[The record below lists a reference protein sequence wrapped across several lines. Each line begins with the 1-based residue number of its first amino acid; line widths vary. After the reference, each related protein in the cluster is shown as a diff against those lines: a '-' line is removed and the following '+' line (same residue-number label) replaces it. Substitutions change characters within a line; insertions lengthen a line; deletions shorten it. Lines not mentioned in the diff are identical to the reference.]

1 MVTTMTSATDRTAWL
16 AGCIPDLPTPFDD
29 RDRIDLAAFAQL
41 CERQIAAGSTAIVV
55 GETAGEMATLTL
67 DEHDA
72 LVRAAVRTA
81 RKRVRVIAG
90 AGSNSTSQAVELTR
104 RSDAAGADAIMSVV
118 PYYNKPMQSGISAHF
133 KAVADCTE
141 LPVILHDIPQRTM
154 RGLADD
160 TLLQLAAAPQFIG
173 LRDGSGDVTRP
184 LRLRSRLRPGF
195 RLLSGDDA
203 TAAAFIAQGGDGS
216 ISMTAAVVPEL
227 CRKIDTLRGHADLRG
242 AQAMAGQLC
251 RLNAALTTDGTPAA
265 LKHALGLLGRMSPRV
280 RLPMVEP
287 DATAQAAIAE
297 ALAAIRQDIEACV
310 SENRLRRE
318 LRAL

>member
-1 MVTTMTSATDRTAWL
+1 MVKTMTGANDRTAWL
-16 AGCIPDLPTPFDD
+16 TGWIPDLPTPFDD
-29 RDRIDLAAFAQL
+29 RDRIDVAAFAQL
-41 CERQIAAGSTAIVV
+41 CERQIAAGCSALVV
-55 GETAGEMATLTL
+55 GETAGEMATLTP

-104 RSDAAGADAIMSVV
+104 RSDAAGADAVMSVV
-118 PYYNKPMQSGISAHF
+118 PYYNKPMQSGIAAHF
-133 KAVADCTE
+133 AAVADCTE
-141 LPVILHDIPQRTM
+141 LPVILHDIPQRTV

-160 TLLQLAAAPQFIG
+160 TLLQLAAIPQFIG

-203 TAAAFIAQGGDGS
+203 TAAAFIAQGGDGC
-216 ISMTAAVVPEL
+216 ISMTATVVPEL
-227 CRKIDTLRGHADLRG
+227 YRKLDALRGHADLRG
-242 AQAMAGQLC
+242 AQAMAAQLC
-251 RLNAALTTDGTPAA
+251 RLNAALATDGTPAA
-265 LKHALGLLGRMSPRV
+265 LKHALELLGRMSPRV

-287 DATAQAAIAE
+287 DAAAQAAIAE
-297 ALAAIRQDIEACV
+297 AIAAIQKDIDACV
-310 SENRLRRE
+310 SESRLRRE

>member
-1 MVTTMTSATDRTAWL
+1 MTSATDRTAWL

-41 CERQIAAGSTAIVV
+41 CERQIAAGCSAIVV
-55 GETAGEMATLTL
+55 GETAGEMATLTP
-67 DEHDA
+67 DEHGA
-72 LVRAAVRTA
+72 IVRTAVRAARG
-81 RKRVRVIAG
+81 RVRVIAG
-90 AGSNSTSQAVELTR
+90 AGSNSTGQAVALTR
-104 RSDAAGADAIMSVV
+104 RSDAAGADAVLSVV
-118 PYYNKPMQSGISAHF
+118 PYYNKPMQSGIAAHF

-160 TLLQLAAAPQFIG
+160 TLLQLATSPQFIG

-203 TAAAFIAQGGDGS
+203 TAAAFMAEGGDGT

-227 CRKIDTLRGHADLRG
+227 CRKIDDLRGHADLRS

-251 RLNAALTTDGTPAA
+251 RLNAALATDGTPAA

-287 DATAQAAIAE
+287 DATAKAAIAE
-297 ALAAIRQDIEACV
+297 AVAAIREDIEECV
-310 SENRLRRE
+310 AETRLRLE